1 MISKNLAKTGSISH
15 IIAGIIFIL
24 VFIGLALTPA
34 DQITRDADKFI
45 TSYSANP
52 VPLTAVCLLLF
63 IGGLLAFGSV
73 VESTADLFEEK
84 NESLTRLGKNIGKL
98 SVAVTSIGFSAFL
111 LTTYAVTES
120 YTAGSAA
127 TKMIITAIWNPIL
140 FFKWISLFAFGTLGL
155 WVAIVGILVF
165 TKGVLPKNYVI
176 ICVLKS
182 GGFWICLAGFMLENI
197 LMLKIG
203 AVIGIL
209 IGGSLYHIWQGI
221 FLGRLAKSLPNE

>member
-1 MISKNLAKTGSISH
+1 MRSKNLAKTGGTAH
-15 IIAGIIFIL
+15 IIAGVIFIL
-24 VFIGLALTPA
+24 VFIGLAMTPFE
-34 DQITRDADKFI
+34 QITPDADKFI

-52 VPLTAVCLLLF
+52 LPLTAVCLLL
-63 IGGLLAFGSV
+63 ILGGLVAFGSV

-84 NESLTRLGKNIGKL
+84 NEGLTRFGKNIGKL

-111 LTTYAVTES
+111 LTTIAMVES
-120 YTAGSAA
+120 YNIEGAA
-127 TKMIITAIWNPIL
+127 TKSIITAIWNPLL

-155 WVAIVGILVF
+155 WVVIVGLLVF
-165 TKGVLPKNYVI
+165 TKGVLPKSYVI
-176 ICVLKS
+176 ICALKS

-209 IGGSLYHIWQGI
+209 IGGSIYHFWQGI
-221 FLGRLAKSLPNE
+221 FLRHLAK